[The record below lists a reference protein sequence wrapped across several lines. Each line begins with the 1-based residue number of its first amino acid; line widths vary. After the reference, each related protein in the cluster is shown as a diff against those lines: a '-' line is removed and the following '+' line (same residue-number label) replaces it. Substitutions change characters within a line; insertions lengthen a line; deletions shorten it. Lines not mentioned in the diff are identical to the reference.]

1 MCTRVKSAQQ
11 SQIGQVLL
19 IGTIIYSS
27 NNPSFLSFFVPS
39 ARREFIRKHKMLSPI
54 EPYDLP
60 EYFPSILHLGIWLMY
75 KHCKLV
81 KPNVDVTRDFFL
93 RKNAAGDFKL
103 RNVPVHRVANP
114 DIRFAS
120 FALPSLYL
128 NLVDISQEDAVERT
142 VSSYIKLEKLKARL
156 AT

>member
-1 MCTRVKSAQQ
+1 
-11 SQIGQVLL
+11 
-19 IGTIIYSS
+19 
-27 NNPSFLSFFVPS
+27 
-39 ARREFIRKHKMLSPI
+39 
-54 EPYDLP
+54 
-60 EYFPSILHLGIWLMY
+60 MY